1 MATPVIADPLA
12 GLIADAREIPVPFQ
26 PRPRPE
32 PDAAARDSRDP
43 DIALQPGAAR
53 LPGT

>member
-1 MATPVIADPLA
+1 MAPPVIADPLA

-26 PRPRPE
+26 PRPRTD
-32 PDAAARDSRDP
+32 PDAAARDSRNP
-43 DIALQPGAAR
+43 DIALEPGPAR